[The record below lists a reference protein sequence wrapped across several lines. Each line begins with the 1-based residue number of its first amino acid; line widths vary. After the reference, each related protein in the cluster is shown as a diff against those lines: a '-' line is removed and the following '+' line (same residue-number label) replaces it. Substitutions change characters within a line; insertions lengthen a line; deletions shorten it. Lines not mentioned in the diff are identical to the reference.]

1 MIECRLTAVCLS
13 VGQRDN
19 SNSYGEY
26 AEKRTKPLN
35 VMEGRLPALFLGV
48 VVQQQVLPLLVSTA
62 ALPFSYLV
70 SEDHFTILTAERH
83 AAVDLKHRT
92 GVSIELCC
100 MFQRA
105 GSRRQRHLFMIYLQI
120 YHDQ

>member
-1 MIECRLTAVCLS
+1 ML
-13 VGQRDN
+13 
-19 SNSYGEY
+19 
-26 AEKRTKPLN
+26 
-35 VMEGRLPALFLGV
+35 EGRLPALFLGA
-48 VVQQQVLPLLVSTA
+48 VVQQQVLPPTA

-105 GSRRQRHLFMIYLQI
+105 GSRRQRHLFIIYLQI